1 MMRSQWQIVPMTHLT
16 AIAAVLSLGLS
27 AAAASAADLAPV
39 PASLMNRAAIVC
51 VKVSKAGKVS
61 DAFVVQS
68 TGDGKADADVVDW
81 IRTLSWPASGPA
93 DPLRGNWQPVP
104 VAMGQAAVPTVPG
117 SCAPPRAVR

>member
-1 MMRSQWQIVPMTHLT
+1 MTHLT

-27 AAAASAADLAPV
+27 GAAASAANLSPV

-68 TGDGKADADVVDW
+68 TGDGKADADMVDW
-81 IRTLSWPASGPA
+81 IRTLSWPASGRA
-93 DPLRGNWQPVP
+93 DPLRGNWQPIP
-104 VAMGQAAVPTVPG
+104 VAMGQAAVPAVPE
-117 SCAPPRAVR
+117 SCAPPKLVR